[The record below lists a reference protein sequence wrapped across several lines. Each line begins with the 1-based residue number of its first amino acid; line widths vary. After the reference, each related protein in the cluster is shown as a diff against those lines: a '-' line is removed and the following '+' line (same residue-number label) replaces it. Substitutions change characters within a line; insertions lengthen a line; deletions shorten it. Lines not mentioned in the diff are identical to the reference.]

1 MAQKPPGSSLTVL
14 GGPLDGT
21 VYRLAETG
29 ELLVGSDARCGLRLL
44 LPGVAA
50 VHARLRLGPGQAS
63 AEVPAGTSGLFVN
76 DEPVAGSRALR
87 HGDILW
93 LGPPGGEQSV
103 MLQCRLVAPPAAAA
117 ASAAAP
123 APAAPP
129 GPPPAPEADFD
140 VVEPE
145 ATPFFVAEAPAAA
158 PASPTPGGEDPFLVA
173 EPAVPPPAVPADDF
187 LVLEPPAPAPP
198 AAVAPPAP
206 VRPAAPP
213 VLDGPP
219 DLAAALFE
227 VPEPTGAVFDV
238 PAPEPP
244 AFELPAPAPPADAPP
259 PVSRPAPAPPPPVRP
274 RPVAAPASAAAPT
287 ARARQADRPSGA
299 QRVPV
304 PQPSARRAGGGGR
317 GLLLGGLAL
326 LVLVAAGGGFAAWRW
341 LATPQ
346 LEAVQPARARAGQTV
361 VLTGAHFSATRDAN
375 TVRFGRHSGRVLKA
389 ESDRLEVV
397 VPDLD
402 LAPGADA
409 PVPVVVEVAGRASRP
424 LQATVYQGPRLHGL
438 QPDVALPG
446 ETVELRG
453 AGWTAG
459 AVVRFGE
466 REAEVLELRPD
477 AIRVRVPELPGPPG
491 TEAPVTVAMGDAASN
506 PGPFF
511 VGRLPLIV
519 KVEPASA
526 APGDVVT
533 VTGKGFAAQPGAV
546 LVRVGARPALLL
558 SAAEG
563 SLRLVVPRVEPGA
576 AQLHVV
582 LPATGQA
589 NQADFGVTGAPA
601 DTVDFHFVAEP
612 LEGDPTRAVLVT
624 DLGPAFVFSA
634 AGGQPA
640 AARALEAQKRLNA
653 AAGPL
658 KAALEADLETRDFAS
673 GHPSIALKGQAAAL
687 LEVTPEDAA
696 GYDQDWTGLGARLKP
711 ATPGRL
717 AVWWTAVARDL
728 VLVLLRNAPPQHA
741 AALAPEGRVLAEL
754 QAAARKQAHWGVPRR
769 LLAEAKPPLL
779 AGLRLLGLRLPPSV
793 PEPAGSPAA
802 AQASAAEK
810 ALQSF
815 KLEGEWR
822 GRETVPEGSRYI
834 TLFFQG
840 KTGTFEL
847 ASGPGVGFP
856 LTQLEQPQKGAVRFS
871 IFVGGGLRT
880 YSGRFDGQ
888 KLAGSISA
896 GPGGASLGTFELV
909 PR

>member
-50 VHARLRLGPGQAS
+50 VHARLRLGPGQAT

-87 HGDILW
+87 HGDIVW

-103 MLQCRLVAPPAAAA
+103 MLQCRLVAPPAAAT
-117 ASAAAP
+117 ASAAAA

-129 GPPPAPEADFD
+129 LPAPSSAPEFD
-140 VVEPE
+140 VLEP
-145 ATPFFVAEAPAAA
+145 APAAA
-158 PASPTPGGEDPFLVA
+158 PPPGGDDPFFVVA
-173 EPAVPPPAVPADDF
+173 PTAAAPAAPVDEF
-187 LVLEPPAPAPP
+187 LVLEPAAPAAP
-198 AAVAPPAP
+198 PPAP
-206 VRPAAPP
+206 VPSQPPPAAPAAP
-213 VLDGPP
+213 IWPAVPPLVDGPP
-219 DLAAALFE
+219 NLAATPFE
-227 VPEPTGAVFDV
+227 VPEPAGAVFDV
-238 PAPEPP
+238 PEPEPVVAKHP
-244 AFELPAPAPPADAPP
+244 VAPAPPA
-259 PVSRPAPAPPPPVRP
+259 PVVRPTPAPAPRSRPAATPDVAPVP
-274 RPVAAPASAAAPT
+274 RA
-287 ARARQADRPSGA
+287 RPSGA
-299 QRVPV
+299 HRVPG
-304 PQPSARRAGGGGR
+304 PQPASRRGGGGGR
-317 GLLLGGLAL
+317 GLLLGGLVL
-326 LVLVAAGGGFAAWRW
+326 LLLAVAGGGFAAWSW

-361 VLTGAHFSATRDAN
+361 VLTGAHFSATREAN
-375 TVRFGRHSGRVLKA
+375 TVRFGRHPGRVLKA
-389 ESDRLEVV
+389 GSDRLEVA

-424 LQATVYQGPRLHGL
+424 VQATVYQGPRLHGL

-491 TEAPVTVAMGDAASN
+491 SEAPVTVAMGDAASN

-563 SLRLVVPRVEPGA
+563 SLRLVVPRAEPGA
-576 AQLHVV
+576 TQLHVA
-582 LPATGQA
+582 LSATGQA
-589 NQADFGVTGAPA
+589 NQADLTVTGAPA

-624 DLGPAFVFSA
+624 DLGPAFVLST
-634 AGGQPA
+634 AGGQSA
-640 AARALEAQKRLNA
+640 ANRALEAQKRLNA

-673 GHPSIALKGQAAAL
+673 GRPSVALKGQAAAL

-754 QAAARKQAHWGVPRR
+754 QAAARKQAHWGVPRQ
-769 LLAEAKPPLL
+769 LVGQAKPPLL

-834 TLFFQG
+834 TLYFQG